1 MLYLDP
7 LYLVPV
13 LLVVL
18 VGAVIV
24 GWRLLKHRPWPRL
37 LEVVTVVLLLV
48 AVLGLLIFRFD
59 LFGGA
64 AIAAAI
70 GLGFLNLRDL
80 GR

>member
-1 MLYLDP
+1 MFLDP

-18 VGAVIV
+18 VSAVVV
-24 GWRLLKHRPWPRL
+24 GLRLLKHRPWPRL
-37 LEVVTVVLLLV
+37 LEVVTVVLLFV
-48 AVLGLLIFRFD
+48 ALLGLLTFRFD

-70 GLGFLNLRDL
+70 GLGFLNLR
-80 GR
+80 GPGG